1 MTTTK
6 QPGDSGPHLPERA
19 EEAHNLAV
27 EGMEE
32 MRQGNKDEA
41 KFLIDEAR
49 ALDKAAADEVVKQK

>member
-1 MTTTK
+1 MNTTK
-6 QPGDSGPHLPERA
+6 QPAESGPHLPDRA

-32 MRQGNKDEA
+32 LRHGNKDEA

-49 ALDKAAADEVVKQK
+49 AMDKAAADEVVKEK